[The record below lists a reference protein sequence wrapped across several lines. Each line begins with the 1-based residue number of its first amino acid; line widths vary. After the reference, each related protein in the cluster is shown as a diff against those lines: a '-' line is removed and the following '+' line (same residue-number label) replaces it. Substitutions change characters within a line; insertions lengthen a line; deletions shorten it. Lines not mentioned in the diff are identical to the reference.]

1 MKLFTK
7 YALAAALVLP
17 SAFAF
22 GAKDADAASVV
33 INKNAANGVNVRS
46 EAKLGD
52 NIIGLIDD
60 ENESYEIKDKED
72 GWFLID
78 FAGKDAYV
86 SAELFHLLEDTEVV
100 SATNFRKEDNLNSE
114 VFKVLEKGT
123 EVKVLEIAGNGFVK
137 VEVEG
142 KEGYIYNNL
151 LKTFRERNEQIATQ
165 NAQAQQTQQAQNTQN
180 RQVANAGYT
189 QQQSAPSYN
198 QAPAQN
204 NNQSSQ
210 GGSNWAKEW
219 IAQRESGGS
228 YTAYNPNGGYY
239 GRYQLNPSLVAY
251 GASPAE
257 QEAAADNYVAQRY
270 GSWENAQ
277 AFWQRNG
284 WY

>member
-1 MKLFTK
+1 MKFFTK
-7 YALAAALVLP
+7 YALAAALVIP

-22 GAKDADAASVV
+22 GANKADAASAV
-33 INKNAANGVNVRS
+33 INKNQANGVNVRS

-60 ENESYEIKDKED
+60 ETKSYEIKDKKD
-72 GWFLID
+72 GWLLID
-78 FAGKDAYV
+78 FEGKDAYV

-100 SATNFRKEDNLNSE
+100 SATNFRKEDNLDSE
-114 VFKVLEKGT
+114 VIEVLEKGT
-123 EVKVLEIAGNGFVK
+123 EVKVLEIANNGFIK
-137 VEVEG
+137 VEIEG
-142 KEGYIYNNL
+142 ETGYVYNNL
-151 LKTFRERNEQIATQ
+151 LKTFREINEKIAAQ
-165 NAQAQQTQQAQNTQN
+165 NAQAQNAQAQNTQT
-180 RQVANAGYT
+180 RQVARNNGA
-189 QQQSAPSYN
+189 QQSYN

-204 NNQSSQ
+204 NNQANQ
-210 GGSNWAKEW
+210 GASNWAKEW

>member
-1 MKLFTK
+1 MKFFTK
-7 YALAAALVLP
+7 YVLAAALVLP

-22 GAKDADAASVV
+22 GAKNADAASVV
-33 INKNAANGVNVRS
+33 INKSAANGVNVRS

-60 ENESYEIKDKED
+60 ENKSYEVKEEKD

-78 FAGKDAYV
+78 FEGKDAYV

-100 SATNFRKEDNLNSE
+100 SATNFRKEDNLDSE
-114 VFKVLEKGT
+114 VIEVLEKGT
-123 EVKVLEIAGNGFVK
+123 QVKVLEIAKNGFVK

-142 KEGYIYNNL
+142 KEGFIYNNL
-151 LKTFRERNEQIATQ
+151 LKTFREINEKLAAQ
-165 NAQAQQTQQAQNTQN
+165 NAQAQNAQAQNTQT
-180 RQVANAGYT
+180 RQVANT
-189 QQQSAPSYN
+189 NNNQQAQANYN

-204 NNQSSQ
+204 NNQSYQ
-210 GGSNWAKEW
+210 GSSNWAKEW